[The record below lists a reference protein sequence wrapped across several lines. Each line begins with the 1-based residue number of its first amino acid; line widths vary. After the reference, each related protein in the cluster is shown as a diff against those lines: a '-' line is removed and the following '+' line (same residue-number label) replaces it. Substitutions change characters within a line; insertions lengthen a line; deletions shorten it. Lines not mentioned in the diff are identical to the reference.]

1 MLVMELKK
9 QENEVRR
16 EELESEQ
23 SCNEQNEI
31 PE

>member
-1 MLVMELKK
+1 MELKK
-9 QENEVRR
+9 QENEVKR